1 VSSSSDS
8 EAKVFGYL
16 CLGIALG
23 VVGFF
28 RGFQLRKRKKLIED
42 IPTSTVRGLALGL
55 AEAQGTARE
64 FGNLLTS
71 DFSKTP
77 CVFFHYK
84 VEEYRSSGK
93 SGSWVTIAEHT
104 SAKYF
109 YLEDET
115 GRLLVCP
122 AGAELHV
129 HTDRKYSN
137 GLGAKDKDLFLA
149 QLAAMGIEAQGFMG
163 FSKQLRC
170 EEAYIVPGDVVYVI
184 GTVQPNPLVR
194 GCAQGFENI
203 CMAAHPGSY
212 FLLSSESE
220 KHVLGEFSGRMY
232 LFLYGGPILTVVC
245 LFILI
250 GHYFKQ
256 MF

>member
-1 VSSSSDS
+1 MSSSGDS
-8 EAKVFGYL
+8 EAKLFAYL
-16 CLGIALG
+16 CIGAVLGA
-23 VVGFF
+23 VGFF
-28 RGFQLRKRKKLIED
+28 RGFRLRKKKKLIED
-42 IPTSTVRGLALGL
+42 IPTSTVRGTALGL
-55 AEAQGTARE
+55 AEVSGTARE
-64 FGNLLTS
+64 FGKLLTS

-77 CVFFHYK
+77 CVFYRYK

-104 SAKYF
+104 STEYF
-109 YLEDET
+109 YLEDAT
-115 GRLLVCP
+115 GRLLICP
-122 AGAELHV
+122 EGAELHV
-129 HTDRKYSN
+129 HTDHKYSN

-149 QLAAMGIEAQGFMG
+149 QLTSMGIDAQGFLG
-163 FSKQLRC
+163 FGRQLRC
-170 EEAYIVPGDVVYVI
+170 EEAFIAPGDEVYVI
-184 GTVQPNPLVR
+184 GTAQPNPLVR

-203 CMAAHPGSY
+203 CIAAHPASF

-232 LFLYGGPILTVVC
+232 LYLYGGPVLTVVC

-250 GHYFKQ
+250 GHYLKQ